1 VTDAGSKA
9 SGAVRLRITS
19 GIHRKRQKTV
29 TTNNPFDAKQ
39 RTRLLQELPD
49 PTMILGADLNLLWAN
64 HQAEEVF
71 QVCVADAIG
80 LSVVERIHP
89 DDLEMAFR
97 SFESV
102 QERLIGLPIEIRALC
117 GDEWRLFEVVGRTVS
132 WFSPGSVLFTFRD
145 LTDRRRFEV
154 SRDDDARFR
163 SLVHYS
169 NAIVFLV
176 SASGRVDS
184 VSSAV
189 TRNLGVDPEMVE
201 RQLLRELVFSEDR
214 PLLELALAQASLG
227 AHAASPVVCVVR
239 LSRHKSDA
247 PVTYELSIVNLLE
260 DPTVQGFVVTA
271 HDVSKRVA
279 AELELHETMRELRDT
294 FSLLNATL
302 ESTADGILVVDTNR
316 HITGINR
323 QYLRMWHL
331 DEDYISLGDDHLL
344 VAAVVDQVKD
354 PDHFLARV
362 EDLYNNPSADS
373 EDVVEFNDGRIFQRL
388 SKPQFIDGE
397 VVGRVWS
404 FIDITTQK
412 KLESDLERMAFYDDL
427 TGLANRALFNDH
439 LNQAIARNERNGKF
453 VAVLYLD
460 LDNFKTINDSL
471 GHSVGDGLLRAV
483 GAQLVGCLRRS
494 DTAARLGGDEFAILI
509 EDVDTRREALQLAER
524 VMARLREPM
533 TVGSHH
539 VSTTASIG
547 VTFGAAGSTSEQLLR
562 NADLAMYQA
571 KAQGKDR
578 YQEFQDHMH
587 TAMLAHL
594 ELEADLRRTML
605 QEQLT
610 VFYQPIVDLQTWALV
625 GFEALVRWRH
635 PTRGLLPPA
644 EFIARAEELGVIS
657 GIDNFVLDESCRQ
670 LSQWEAQGLMSR
682 DLLINVNVSAS
693 EVADPALSDRVSAV
707 LRARSMDPAR
717 LVLEITESSIMTNLR
732 GAVVNLRALKALG
745 LSLAVDDF
753 GTGYSSLSH
762 LSTLPIDILK
772 IDRSFID
779 AGPGMEH
786 RPDLA
791 RAIVQ
796 LAETLQLRTIAEGVE
811 TEEQSDYLLGI
822 GCRWAQGYHL
832 GRPLDAR
839 AAEALLDGRFDAR

>member
-1 VTDAGSKA
+1 M
-9 SGAVRLRITS
+9 S
-19 GIHRKRQKTV
+19 GIHFDRQKTV
-29 TTNNPFDAKQ
+29 TTSNPFDAKQ
-39 RTRLLQELPD
+39 RTRLLEELPD
-49 PTMILGADLNLLWAN
+49 PTLILGADFNLLWAN
-64 HQAEEVF
+64 QQAEETF
-71 QVCVADAIG
+71 QVCVAEAIG

-102 QERLIGLPIEIRALC
+102 QERLVGLPIEIRALC
-117 GDEWRLFEVVGRTVS
+117 GDEWRLFEVVGRTVN

-176 SASGRVDS
+176 SSSGHVDS
-184 VSSAV
+184 VSGAV
-189 TRNLGVDPEMVE
+189 TRNLGLDPELVE
-201 RQLLRELVFSEDR
+201 SQPLREIVFSEDR
-214 PLLELALAQASLG
+214 PILETAMKQASLG
-227 AHAASPVVCVVR
+227 AHATSPAVCVVR
-239 LSRHKSDA
+239 FCRHKSDA
-247 PVTYELSIVNLLE
+247 LVTYELSIVNLLN
-260 DPTVQGFVVTA
+260 DPTVQGYIVTA
-271 HDVSKRVA
+271 HDVSARVT
-279 AELELHETMRELRDT
+279 AELELQETMRELRDT

-302 ESTADGILVVDTNR
+302 ESTADGILVVDSNR
-316 HITGINR
+316 RITSINR

-331 DEDYISLGDDHLL
+331 DENYINLGDDHLL
-344 VAAVVDQVKD
+344 VAAVIDQVKD

-362 EDLYNNPSADS
+362 EDLYRQPLFDS
-373 EDVVEFNDGRIFQRL
+373 DDTVEFNDGRVFRRL
-388 SKPQFIDGE
+388 SKPQYIDGE

-404 FIDITTQK
+404 FIDVTTQK

-427 TGLANRALFNDH
+427 TGLANRALFHDH
-439 LNQAIARNERNGKF
+439 LSQAIARNERNGKF

-471 GHSVGDGLLRAV
+471 GHSVGDGLLKAV

-494 DTAARLGGDEFAILI
+494 DTAARLGGDEFAILV
-509 EDVDTRREALQLAER
+509 EDVDNRREALQMAER
-524 VMARLREPM
+524 VMARLREPL
-533 TVGSHH
+533 TVGSHR
-539 VSTTASIG
+539 VLTTASVG
-547 VTFGAAGSTSEQLLR
+547 VTFGTAGSTSEQLLR
-562 NADLAMYQA
+562 NADLAMYRA
-571 KAQGKDR
+571 KAQGKNR
-578 YQEFQDHMH
+578 YEEFQDHMH

-610 VFYQPIVDLQTWALV
+610 VFYQPIVDLQTAALV
-625 GFEALVRWRH
+625 GFESLVRWRH
-635 PTRGLLPPA
+635 PTRGLLPPS

-657 GIDNFVLDESCRQ
+657 GIDSFVLDESCRQ
-670 LSQWEAQGLMSR
+670 LNEWDAQGLASR

-693 EVADPALSDRVSAV
+693 EVADPALADRVSGV
-707 LRARSMDPAR
+707 LQARAMDPAR

-732 GAVVNLRALKALG
+732 GAVVNLRALKRLG

-772 IDRSFID
+772 IDRSFIEAAPD
-779 AGPGMEH
+779 DEH

-811 TEEQSDYLLGI
+811 TQRQSDYLLEI

-839 AAEALLDGRFDAR
+839 AAEVLLKGRRGAS

>member
-1 VTDAGSKA
+1 
-9 SGAVRLRITS
+9 
-19 GIHRKRQKTV
+19 V
-29 TTNNPFDAKQ
+29 TTNKTFDAKQ
-39 RTRLLQELPD
+39 RTRLLAELPD
-49 PTMILGADLNLLWAN
+49 PTFILGADFNLLWAN
-64 HQAEEVF
+64 HQAEVVF
-71 QVCVADAIG
+71 QVNLTDAIG
-80 LSVVERIHP
+80 RSVVERIHP
-89 DDLEMAFR
+89 DDVEMAFR

-102 QERLIGLPIEIRALC
+102 QERPVGLPIEIRALS
-117 GDEWRLFEVVGRTVS
+117 GDEWRLFEVVGRAVS

-163 SLVHYS
+163 SLVQHS

-176 SASGRVDS
+176 SASGLVDS
-184 VSSAV
+184 VSGAV
-189 TRNLGVDPEMVE
+189 TRKLGLDPELVE
-201 RQLLRELVFSEDR
+201 RQPLREIVISDDWAILQTAFDAA
-214 PLLELALAQASLG
+214 LLGVRAT
-227 AHAASPVVCVVR
+227 SPVTCVVR
-239 LSRHKSDA
+239 LCRHKSDA
-247 PVTYELSIVNLLE
+247 PVAYELSIVNLL
-260 DPTVQGFVVTA
+260 DDATVGGLIITA
-271 HDVSKRVA
+271 HDVSARVA
-279 AELELHETMRELRDT
+279 AESDLRDTMRELRNT

-316 HITGINR
+316 RITSING
-323 QYLRMWHL
+323 QFLRMWHL
-331 DEDYISLGDDHLL
+331 EEDYVNPGHDLL
-344 VAAVVDQVKD
+344 LAAAIIDQVKE
-354 PDHFLARV
+354 PEGFLARV
-362 EDLYNNPSADS
+362 EELYAAPETEGD
-373 EDVVEFNDGRIFQRL
+373 ETIEFNDGRVFQRY
-388 SKPQFIDGE
+388 SKPQYIDGD
-397 VVGRVWS
+397 VVGRVWT
-404 FIDITTQK
+404 FIDVTAQK
-412 KLESDLERMAFYDDL
+412 SLESDLERLAFYDGL
-427 TGLANRALFNDH
+427 TGLANRALFLDH

-471 GHSVGDGLLRAV
+471 GHSVGDGLLKAV

-494 DTAARLGGDEFAILI
+494 DTAARLGGDEFAILV

-524 VMARLREPM
+524 IMSRLREPLL
-533 TVGSHH
+533 VGSHH
-539 VSTTASIG
+539 VLTTASIG

-562 NADLAMYQA
+562 NADLAMYRA
-571 KAQGKDR
+571 KSQGKDR
-578 YQEFQDHMH
+578 FEEFQDHMH

-594 ELEADLRRTML
+594 ELEADLRRTIL
-605 QEQLT
+605 RDQLT
-610 VFYQPIVDLQTWALV
+610 VFYQPIVDLLTGALI

-635 PTRGLLPPA
+635 PTRGLLPPS
-644 EFIARAEELGVIS
+644 EFIARAEELGVIA
-657 GIDNFVLDESCRQ
+657 GIDYFVLDETCRQ
-670 LSQWEAQGLMSR
+670 LTQWNEDGLASS

-693 EVADPALSDRVSAV
+693 EIADPALADRVSAT
-707 LRARSMDPAR
+707 LDTRHIDPAR

-732 GAVVNLRALKALG
+732 GAVVNLRTLKDLG

-772 IDRSFID
+772 IDRSFVE
-779 AGPGMEH
+779 AGPGNEN

-811 TEEQSDYLLGI
+811 TQQQSEYLLGI

-839 AAEALLDGRFDAR
+839 AAEILLRGRLETA

>member
-1 VTDAGSKA
+1 M
-9 SGAVRLRITS
+9 S
-19 GIHRKRQKTV
+19 GIRCDRQKTV
-29 TTNNPFDAKQ
+29 TISNPFDATQ
-39 RTRLLQELPD
+39 RTRLLEELPD
-49 PTMILGADLNLLWAN
+49 PTLILGADFNLLWAN
-64 HQAEEVF
+64 RQAEEIF
-71 QVCVADAIG
+71 QVRVADAIG

-102 QERLIGLPIEIRALC
+102 QERLVGLPIEIRALC
-117 GDEWRLFEVVGRTVS
+117 GAEWRLFEVVGRTVN
-132 WFSPGSVLFTFRD
+132 WFRRGSVLFTFRD

-163 SLVHYS
+163 LLVHYS

-184 VSSAV
+184 VSGAV
-189 TRNLGVDPEMVE
+189 TRNLGLDPEQVE
-201 RQLLRELVFSEDR
+201 RRSLREIVFSEDWL
-214 PLLELALAQASLG
+214 LLESALDQALLG
-227 AHAASPVVCVVR
+227 GHATSPVVCVVR
-239 LSRHKSDA
+239 FCRYKSDA
-247 PVTYELSIVNLLE
+247 LVTYELSIVNLLK

-271 HDVSKRVA
+271 HDVSARVT
-279 AELELHETMRELRDT
+279 AELELQSAMRELHET

-302 ESTADGILVVDTNR
+302 ESTADGILVVDMNR
-316 HITGINR
+316 HITSMNR

-331 DEDYISLGDDHLL
+331 DENYITQSDDNIL

-362 EDLYNNPSADS
+362 EDLYGAPRSES
-373 EDVVEFNDGRIFQRL
+373 EDTVEFNDGRVFQRL
-388 SKPQFIDGE
+388 SKPQYIDGE

-404 FIDITTQK
+404 FIDVTTQK
-412 KLESDLERMAFYDDL
+412 QLESELERMAFYDDL

-439 LNQAIARNERNGKF
+439 LGQAIARNERNGKF

-471 GHSVGDGLLRAV
+471 GHSIGDGLLKAV
-483 GAQLVGCLRRS
+483 GEQLVGCLRRS
-494 DTAARLGGDEFAILI
+494 DTAARLGGDEFAILV
-509 EDVDTRREALQLAER
+509 EDVDNRREALQLAER
-524 VMARLREPM
+524 VMARLREPLH
-533 TVGSHH
+533 VGSHR
-539 VSTTASIG
+539 VSTTASVGI
-547 VTFGAAGSTSEQLLR
+547 TFGAAGSTSEQLLR
-562 NADLAMYQA
+562 NADLAMYRA

-578 YQEFQDHMH
+578 YEEFQDHMH

-594 ELEADLRRTML
+594 ELEADLRRSML

-610 VFYQPIVDLQTWALV
+610 VFYQPIVDLKTAALI

-635 PTRGLLPPA
+635 PTRGLLPPS

-657 GIDNFVLDESCRQ
+657 GIDYFVLDEACRQ
-670 LSQWEAQGLMSR
+670 LAHWDARGLASN

-693 EVADPALSDRVSAV
+693 EVADPGLSDRVGAT
-707 LRARSMDPAR
+707 LQARAIDPAR

-732 GAVVNLRALKALG
+732 GAVVNLRALKSLG
-745 LSLAVDDF
+745 LRLAVDDF

-779 AGPGMEH
+779 SGSGDGH

-811 TEEQSDYLLGI
+811 TQQQSDYLLEI

-839 AAEALLDGRFDAR
+839 AAEVLVEKRLGTS

>member
-1 VTDAGSKA
+1 
-9 SGAVRLRITS
+9 
-19 GIHRKRQKTV
+19 V
-29 TTNNPFDAKQ
+29 TTSNPFDAKQ
-39 RTRLLQELPD
+39 RTRLLEELPD
-49 PTMILGADLNLLWAN
+49 PTMILGADFNLLWAN
-64 HQAEEVF
+64 HRAEEVF
-71 QVCVADAIG
+71 QVRLVDALG

-102 QERLIGLPIEIRALC
+102 QERVVGLPIEIRALC
-117 GDEWRLFEVVGRTVS
+117 GEEWRLFEVVGRTVN
-132 WFSPGSVLFTFRD
+132 WFSSGSVLFTFRD

-184 VSSAV
+184 VSGAV
-189 TRNLGVDPEMVE
+189 TRNLGLDPELVE
-201 RQLLRELVFSEDR
+201 RRPLREIVFSEDW
-214 PLLELALAQASLG
+214 PILQAAMDEAVLG
-227 AHAASPVVCVVR
+227 AHAASPVVCGVR
-239 LSRHKSDA
+239 LCRHKSDA
-247 PVTYELSIVNLLE
+247 LVAYELSIVNLLG

-271 HDVSKRVA
+271 HDVSARVT
-279 AELELHETMRELRDT
+279 AEHELQGTMRELRDT

-302 ESTADGILVVDTNR
+302 ESTADGILVVDANR
-316 HITGINR
+316 HITSINR

-331 DEDYISLGDDHLL
+331 DEDYLNLGDDHLL
-344 VAAVVDQVKD
+344 VAAVLDQVKD
-354 PDHFLARV
+354 PDRFLARV
-362 EDLYNNPSADS
+362 EDLYRSPLSES
-373 EDVVEFNDGRIFQRL
+373 EDTVEFNDGRIFQRF
-388 SKPQFIDGE
+388 SKPQYIDGD

-404 FIDITTQK
+404 FIDVTTQK
-412 KLESDLERMAFYDDL
+412 TLESDLERMAFYDDL
-427 TGLANRALFNDH
+427 TGLANRALFHDH
-439 LNQAIARNERNGKF
+439 LSQAIARNERNGKF

-471 GHSVGDGLLRAV
+471 GHSVGDGLLKAV
-483 GAQLVGCLRRS
+483 GTQLVGCLRRS
-494 DTAARLGGDEFAILI
+494 DTAARLGGDEFAILV
-509 EDVDTRREALQLAER
+509 EDVDNRREALQLAER
-524 VMARLREPM
+524 VMARLREPL
-533 TVGSHH
+533 TVGSHR
-539 VSTTASIG
+539 VLTTASIG

-562 NADLAMYQA
+562 NADLAMYRA
-571 KAQGKDR
+571 KAHGKDR

-594 ELEADLRRTML
+594 ELEADLRRTIL
-605 QEQLT
+605 QQQLT
-610 VFYQPIVDLQTWALV
+610 VFYQPIVDLLTGALV

-635 PTRGLLPPA
+635 PTRGLLPPS

-657 GIDNFVLDESCRQ
+657 GIDYFVLDESCRQ
-670 LSQWEAQGLMSR
+670 LAQWNDQGLASS

-693 EVADPALSDRVSAV
+693 EVADPSLSERVGAT
-707 LRARSMDPAR
+707 LEARTFDPAR

-732 GAVVNLRALKALG
+732 GAVTNLRALKRLG

-762 LSTLPIDILK
+762 LSALPIDILK
-772 IDRSFID
+772 IDRSFIE
-779 AGPGMEH
+779 AGAGDEG

-811 TEEQSDYLLGI
+811 TQQQSDYLLAI

-839 AAEALLDGRFDAR
+839 AAEVLLHGRIGPI

>member
-1 VTDAGSKA
+1 MSDNHFD
-9 SGAVRLRITS
+9 R
-19 GIHRKRQKTV
+19 RKSV
-29 TTNNPFDAKQ
+29 TTSNPFDAEQ
-39 RTRLLQELPD
+39 RTRLLEELPD
-49 PTMILGADLNLLWAN
+49 PTLILGADFNLLWAN
-64 HQAEEVF
+64 HQAEEIF
-71 QVCVADAIG
+71 QVCVAEAIG
-80 LSVVERIHP
+80 LSVVGRIHP

-102 QERLIGLPIEIRALC
+102 QERLVGLPIEIRALC

-154 SRDDDARFR
+154 SRDNDARFR

-176 SASGRVDS
+176 SASGHVDS
-184 VSSAV
+184 VSGAV
-189 TRNLGVDPEMVE
+189 TRNLGLDPELVE
-201 RQLLRELVFSEDR
+201 RKALREIVVSEDR
-214 PLLELALAQASLG
+214 PILQTAMEQASLG
-227 AHAASPVVCVVR
+227 AHATSPVVCVVR
-239 LSRHKSDA
+239 FCRHKSDA
-247 PVTYELSIVNLLE
+247 LVTYELSIVNLID
-260 DPTVQGFVVTA
+260 DPTVQGFIVTA
-271 HDVSKRVA
+271 HDVSARMT
-279 AELELHETMRELRDT
+279 AELELQETMRELRDT

-302 ESTADGILVVDTNR
+302 ESTADGILVVDTTR
-316 HITGINR
+316 RVTSINR

-331 DEDYISLGDDHLL
+331 DENYINLGDDHLL
-344 VAAVVDQVKD
+344 LAAVIDQVKD

-362 EDLYNNPSADS
+362 EDLYREPLSDS
-373 EDVVEFNDGRIFQRL
+373 DDTVEFNDGRVFQRM
-388 SKPQFIDGE
+388 SKPQYIDGE

-404 FIDITTQK
+404 FTDVTNQR

-427 TGLANRALFNDH
+427 TGLANRALFHDH
-439 LNQAIARNERNGKF
+439 LSQAIARNERNGKF

-471 GHSVGDGLLRAV
+471 GHSVGDGLLKAV
-483 GAQLVGCLRRS
+483 GAQLLGCLRRS
-494 DTAARLGGDEFAILI
+494 DTAARLGGDEFAILV
-509 EDVDTRREALQLAER
+509 EDVDNRREALQLAER
-524 VMARLREPM
+524 VMARLREPL
-533 TVGSHH
+533 TVGSHR
-539 VSTTASIG
+539 VLTTASVG
-547 VTFGAAGSTSEQLLR
+547 VTFGTAGSTSEQLLR
-562 NADLAMYQA
+562 NADLAMYRA
-571 KAQGKDR
+571 KAEGKDR
-578 YQEFQDHMH
+578 YEEFQDHMH

-594 ELEADLRRTML
+594 ELEADLRRTKL
-605 QEQLT
+605 QDQLI
-610 VFYQPIVDLQTWALV
+610 VFYQPIVDLQTAALV

-635 PTRGLLPPA
+635 PTRGLLPPT

-657 GIDNFVLDESCRQ
+657 SIDYFVLDEACRQ
-670 LSQWEAQGLMSR
+670 LSQWDAQGLTSSQ
-682 DLLINVNVSAS
+682 LLVNVNVSAS
-693 EVADPALSDRVSAV
+693 EVADPGLADRVSAT
-707 LRARSMDPAR
+707 LQARAMDPAR

-732 GAVVNLRALKALG
+732 GAVVNLRALKSLG

-762 LSTLPIDILK
+762 LSALPIDILK
-772 IDRSFID
+772 IDRSFIA
-779 AGPGMEH
+779 AGPGDED

-811 TEEQSDYLLGI
+811 TQQQSEYLLQI

-839 AAEALLDGRFDAR
+839 AAEALLHGRLNSN